1 MDNEVCIRCLEDNKN
16 LFVRGSEECK
26 GEALELYNQYISAID
41 YAIKAV
47 KAVNLLDDLLVIES
61 DGIYRPIKNT
71 TKEEC
76 YKAIYEM
83 SKIMADMREA
93 DNGNVF

>member
-1 MDNEVCIRCLEDNKN
+1 MTNEVCVRCLEDIKI
-16 LFVRGSEECK
+16 LFVRGSEDCK
-26 GEALELYNQYISAID
+26 GEALELHNQYISAID
-41 YAIKAV
+41 RAIKAV
-47 KAVNLLDDLLVIES
+47 KAVNLLDDLLVIKS

-76 YKAIYEM
+76 YKAIYEI

-93 DNGNVF
+93 DND

>member
-1 MDNEVCIRCLEDNKN
+1 MTNEVCVRCLEDIKIS
-16 LFVRGSEECK
+16 FVRGSENCK
-26 GEALELYNQYISAID
+26 DEALELHNQYISAID
-41 YAIKAV
+41 YAIRAV
-47 KAVNLLDDLLVIES
+47 KAVNLLDDLLVIKS

-83 SKIMADMREA
+83 SKIMADMREI
-93 DNGNVF
+93 DQ